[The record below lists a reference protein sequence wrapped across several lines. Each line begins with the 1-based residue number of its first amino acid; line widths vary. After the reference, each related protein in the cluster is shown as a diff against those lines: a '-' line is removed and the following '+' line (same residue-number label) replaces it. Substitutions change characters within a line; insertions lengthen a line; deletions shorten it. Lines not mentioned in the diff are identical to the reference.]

1 MLPSRDEDRKES
13 RTFANIIAFLSNRVS
28 GAIVISLSGLT
39 IILTL
44 VEIGLFAASKL
55 RSTFHLTSA
64 CIKAAIWLV
73 YFAITVAGGSAL
85 DIILSLAVT

>member
-1 MLPSRDEDRKES
+1 MLPSKNEDQEES
-13 RTFANIIAFLSNRVS
+13 RTFANIIIFPSNRVS
-28 GAIVISLSGLT
+28 GAIIISLSGLT

-44 VEIGLFAASKL
+44 VVIGLFAASKL

-64 CIKAAIWLV
+64 CIKAGIWLV